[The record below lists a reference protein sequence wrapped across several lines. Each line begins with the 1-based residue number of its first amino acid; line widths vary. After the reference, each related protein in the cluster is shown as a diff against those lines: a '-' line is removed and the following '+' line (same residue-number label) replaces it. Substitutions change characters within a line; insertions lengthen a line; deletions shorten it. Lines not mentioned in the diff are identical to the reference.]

1 MELRQALGGLQPRHL
16 QLASCLHFMGQE
28 TSGLQARHLELA
40 SCLHFLRQEIGGLQ
54 VKHLQSASCL
64 LSEME
69 GTETVYTARLCHFKI
84 IVMAETERR

>member
-1 MELRQALGGLQPRHL
+1 MELRQALGGLQARHL

-40 SCLHFLRQEIGGLQ
+40 CLHFLRQEFGGPQ

-64 LSEME
+64 LCEME
-69 GTETVYTARLCHFKI
+69 GTETVYSQALSLKANTLR
-84 IVMAETERR
+84 

>member
-1 MELRQALGGLQPRHL
+1 MELRQALGGLQPRRL
-16 QLASCLHFMGQE
+16 QLASCLHFMGKE